1 MDSSVKLT
9 PSSHKHQEEAGQ
21 EDLSS
26 HQKPCLN
33 LQEEDAGL
41 AAVYLGP
48 VLGADPHLGGDD
60 GGGAAVAQVAQAN
73 QKWREFIQCK
83 KGLK

>member
-33 LQEEDAGL
+33 LQEEDAGHT
-41 AAVYLGP
+41 AVFLGP
-48 VLGADPHLGGDD
+48 GLGADPHLGED
-60 GGGAAVAQVAQAN
+60 GGRGVMAQVAQA
-73 QKWREFIQCK
+73 IQ
-83 KGLK
+83 